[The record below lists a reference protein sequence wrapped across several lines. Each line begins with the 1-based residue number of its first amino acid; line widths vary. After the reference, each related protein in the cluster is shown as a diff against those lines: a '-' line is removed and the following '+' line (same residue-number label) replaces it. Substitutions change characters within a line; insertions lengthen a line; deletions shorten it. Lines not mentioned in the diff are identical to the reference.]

1 MTMNQRLERDEGVA
15 DDCIEVGT
23 SWTSICSTGKTT
35 TGLLPAVR
43 KGGPSQWLPT
53 PKRKGDFKGDRCYLV
68 KNSNTD
74 SRQAKSI
81 HTPTPAKRLK
91 PAQDELKTLVKE
103 HVPFQAPGITTE
115 EVYKKIMANPSQA
128 AGRSNTDSL
137 KVNVRTI
144 LKHMHDSGEAE
155 RESAKGDNGGSTYAY
170 TRVPSFQTEPFLLAQ
185 TPSMRSSPTTG
196 THAHGAAVQCVS
208 GSPANFGHLLWRPE
222 EELPSVTPVAGTRED
237 NSGAQVVSQ
246 PSASDQSLAEPE
258 PTVRASDRSGSEL
271 PQAQNGS
278 SIREEDSDKA
288 DKELLE
294 TARRLRAE
302 MEHVKND
309 LSMSE
314 LLMQQ
319 AQSKYLTLERQ
330 ASEQRSKEV
339 ELLTH
344 AQCLREELMKIES
357 EVAECQKGADRLEKE
372 TDDER
377 NSSKEHEA
385 IIAATKDRATEIE
398 KKRQKIRDELKV

>member
-1 MTMNQRLERDEGVA
+1 L
-15 DDCIEVGT
+15 
-23 SWTSICSTGKTT
+23 
-35 TGLLPAVR
+35 
-43 KGGPSQWLPT
+43 
-53 PKRKGDFKGDRCYLV
+53 
-68 KNSNTD
+68 
-74 SRQAKSI
+74 I
-81 HTPTPAKRLK
+81 HTPTSAKRLK
-91 PAQDELKTLVKE
+91 PAQYELKILVKE
-103 HVPFQAPGITTE
+103 HVPFQALGITTE
-115 EVYKKIMANPSQA
+115 EVYQKMIANPSQA

-137 KVNVRTI
+137 KVNIRTI

-170 TRVPSFQTEPFLLAQ
+170 TQIPRFQTEPFLPAQ

-196 THAHGAAVQCVS
+196 THAHEAAVQYVS

-258 PTVRASDRSGSEL
+258 PMIRASDRSGSEL

-278 SIREEDSDKA
+278 SIGGEDSDKA

-302 MEHVKND
+302 MELATND

-314 LLMQQ
+314 FQM
-319 AQSKYLTLERQ
+319 
-330 ASEQRSKEV
+330 
-339 ELLTH
+339 
-344 AQCLREELMKIES
+344 
-357 EVAECQKGADRLEKE
+357 
-372 TDDER
+372 
-377 NSSKEHEA
+377 
-385 IIAATKDRATEIE
+385 
-398 KKRQKIRDELKV
+398 